1 MDGYLRQDKFIDH
14 QTVIKTKDFL
24 EWVGVEKLNLEG
36 LKLANY
42 SCSNDVLRLFLWY
55 L

>member
-1 MDGYLRQDKFIDH
+1 MDGYLRPDQFIDQ

-36 LKLANY
+36 LKSANY
-42 SCSNDVLRLFLWY
+42 SLLMKKGKGRVF
-55 L
+55 